1 MLWIEYKNS
10 RIVVNMY
17 GWMHKRYA
25 QLWSDGAESLH
36 VRNQHVLPICRIW
49 ILNEN
54 IRTVCAYL
62 IIHFIRFLTHWHSLR
77 DCRIITMLLELRIL
91 SVLLCEICFECN
103 SHASICVLCALDC
116 IGTHYRF
123 GVNTKTASAARVN
136 KRVRDLMKS
145 EWEYDQEK
153 CASLAQER
161 DGAWEGEPTD
171 RGTNNA
177 WHTTHNTYTQN
188 LWIWKKERKSRNVHA
203 MRALDLQP
211 VHMCKSRVE
220 PAVITIGRCLYMLKS
235 ARADGLKSVSRR
247 VFDWIGVL
255 KQIGRSYRVQ
265 KLCFQCIHIVN
276 ECRCERWISIWV
288 CEWFWCVCVCESL
301 AFSMRRKKII
311 YSCIVFALCWRI
323 SGFIR
328 RISHH
333 SHSEH
338 RKKKCGAEVLKRW

>member
-1 MLWIEYKNS
+1 MCLSCTRARWGLGRGAHRPRHEQRMAHNAQYLYTEF
-10 RIVVNMY
+10 VNM
-17 GWMHKRYA
+17 K
-25 QLWSDGAESLH
+25 
-36 VRNQHVLPICRIW
+36 
-49 ILNEN
+49 
-54 IRTVCAYL
+54 
-62 IIHFIRFLTHWHSLR
+62 
-77 DCRIITMLLELRIL
+77 
-91 SVLLCEICFECN
+91 
-103 SHASICVLCALDC
+103 
-116 IGTHYRF
+116 
-123 GVNTKTASAARVN
+123 
-136 KRVRDLMKS
+136 
-145 EWEYDQEK
+145 
-153 CASLAQER
+153 ER
-161 DGAWEGEPTD
+161 
-171 RGTNNA
+171 
-177 WHTTHNTYTQN
+177 
-188 LWIWKKERKSRNVHA
+188 KKERKSRNVHA

-220 PAVITIGRCLYMLKS
+220 PAVITTGRCLYMLKT

-328 RISHH
+328 RRISHH

>member
-1 MLWIEYKNS
+1 MSLQVISLFIAHRINIWAFTINNNHHMLWIEYKNS

-36 VRNQHVLPICRIW
+36 VHNQHVLPICRIW

-161 DGAWEGEPTD
+161 DGDWEGEPTD

-188 LWIWKKERKSRNVHA
+188 LWIWKKERKKERA
-203 MRALDLQP
+203 EMCMRWELLIFSQFIC
-211 VHMCKSRVE
+211 VKVE
-220 PAVITIGRCLYMLKS
+220 W
-235 ARADGLKSVSRR
+235 SRR
-247 VFDWIGVL
+247 L
-255 KQIGRSYRVQ
+255 
-265 KLCFQCIHIVN
+265 
-276 ECRCERWISIWV
+276 
-288 CEWFWCVCVCESL
+288 SL
-301 AFSMRRKKII
+301 
-311 YSCIVFALCWRI
+311 
-323 SGFIR
+323 
-328 RISHH
+328 
-333 SHSEH
+333 
-338 RKKKCGAEVLKRW
+338 